1 MQHITVQIT
10 GAHWEGAHMTRISF
24 TILMRRLAAVNGA
37 AHFRNTFLIKISNVP
52 KVIVS
57 SIQHSCIMRT
67 SGRAVQI
74 RYAPTRASF
83 YILLSNTARKVAQ
96 KS

>member
-1 MQHITVQIT
+1 
-10 GAHWEGAHMTRISF
+10 
-24 TILMRRLAAVNGA
+24 MRRLAAVNGA
-37 AHFRNTFLIKISNVP
+37 AHLIDTFLIKISYVP

-57 SIQHSCIMRT
+57 LTGTSCIMRT
-67 SGRAVQI
+67 SERAVQI

-83 YILLSNTARKVAQ
+83 YIQLSNTAQKVAQ